1 MRIILHIKLLSIIL
15 LLLINIVKAQSRAED
30 GSLHKTRLN
39 SYKMQVTYDK
49 TTHLL
54 FPSSIRYVDLGSD
67 YLTAG
72 KAEDLGN
79 VLRIKAA
86 VKDFETETNFSV
98 ITKDGRFYSFD
109 VVYDPYPDILSY
121 DLSKLYMNTE
131 KENGPEVLFEELK
144 GDSPSLT
151 DHIMKTLQKSTK
163 RSTRHIHAK
172 NDGVYFSLKSLNTF
186 RGKFYFVLQI
196 KNSRNINYDI
206 DFIHF
211 KITDKKNLKRTA
223 VQEKVVYPVR
233 IYSPVTSV
241 KSHSTAESVYLFD
254 QFTLLKDQVLS
265 IEIFEKNGGR
275 HQRIK
280 VKNKDLVRAKIIKY
294 TPDNTI

>member
-1 MRIILHIKLLSIIL
+1 M
-15 LLLINIVKAQSRAED
+15 LLLINTVKAQSSAGD

-39 SYKMQVTYDK
+39 PYKMQVTYDK

-54 FPSSIRYVDLGSD
+54 FPSPIRYVDLGSD

-109 VVYDPYPDILSY
+109 VIYNAYPDILSY
-121 DLSKLYMNTE
+121 DLSKLHMNTE

-144 GDSPSLT
+144 GDTSSLT
-151 DHIMKTLQKSTK
+151 DHIMKTLQKSMK
-163 RSTRHIHAK
+163 RSTRHIHTK

-186 RGKFYFVLQI
+186 RSKFYFVLQI

-233 IYSPVTSV
+233 IYSPVTNV
-241 KSHSTAESVYLFD
+241 ESHSTAESVYLFD
-254 QFTLLKDQVLS
+254 QFTLLEDQVLS

-280 VKNKDLVRAKIIKY
+280 VKNKDLVRAKIIEY
-294 TPDNTI
+294 APNNTI

>member
-1 MRIILHIKLLSIIL
+1 MRIIHHIKLLIIFSFI
-15 LLLINIVKAQSRAED
+15 LINTVKAQSRAGD
-30 GSLHKTRLN
+30 SPLHKARLN
-39 SYKMQVTYDK
+39 PYKMQVTYDK

-54 FPSSIRYVDLGSD
+54 FPSPIRYVDLGSD

-72 KAEDLGN
+72 KTEDLGN
-79 VLRIKAA
+79 ILRIKAA

-98 ITKDGRFYSFD
+98 VTKDGRFYSFD

-121 DLSKLYMNTE
+121 DLSKLLMETE
-131 KENGPEVLFEELK
+131 KESDPEVLFEELQ
-144 GDSPSLT
+144 GDSSALT

-163 RSTRHIHAK
+163 RGTRHIHAK

-223 VQEKVVYPVR
+223 VQEKVMCPVR
-233 IYSPVTSV
+233 IYSPVTNV
-241 KSHSTAESVYLFD
+241 KSHSTAISVYLFD
-254 QFTLLKDQVLS
+254 QFTLLKDQALS

-275 HQRIK
+275 HQQLK
-280 VKNKDLVRAKIIKY
+280 VKNRDLVRAKIIKY
-294 TPDNTI
+294 APNRTI

>member
-1 MRIILHIKLLSIIL
+1 MKLLTIIL
-15 LLLINIVKAQSRAED
+15 LLMINTIKAQTSAKD
-30 GSLHKTRLN
+30 GSLYHTRMN
-39 SYKMQVTYDK
+39 PYKMQVTYDK

-54 FPSSIRYVDLGSD
+54 FPSPIQYVDLGSD

-98 ITKDGRFYSFD
+98 VTKDGRFYSFD
-109 VVYDPYPDILSY
+109 VVYDPYPATLSY
-121 DLSKLYMNTE
+121 DLSKLQMDTE
-131 KENGPEVLFEELK
+131 RENGPEVLFNELQ
-144 GDSPSLT
+144 GDSSSVT

-163 RSTRHIHAK
+163 LSITNIHTK
-172 NDGVYFSLKSLNTF
+172 NNGIYFLLKSLSTF

-233 IYSPVTSV
+233 IYSPLTNVE
-241 KSHSTAESVYLFD
+241 SHATAESVYLFD
-254 QFTLLKDQVLS
+254 QFTLLKDQILN

-275 HQRIK
+275 HQRLK
-280 VKNKDLVRAKIIKY
+280 VKNRVLVRAKIIKY
-294 TPDNTI
+294 APNRTI

>member
-1 MRIILHIKLLSIIL
+1 M
-15 LLLINIVKAQSRAED
+15 LLLINTVKAQSRAGD

-39 SYKMQVTYDK
+39 PYKMQVTYDK

-54 FPSSIRYVDLGSD
+54 FPSPIRYVDLGSG

-72 KAEDLGN
+72 KTEDIGN
-79 VLRIKAA
+79 ILRIKAA
-86 VKDFETETNFSV
+86 VKDFEIETNFSV

-121 DLSKLYMNTE
+121 DLSKLHMNTE
-131 KENGPEVLFEELK
+131 KENSPEVLFEELK
-144 GDSPSLT
+144 GDSSSLT
-151 DHIMKTLQKSTK
+151 DHTMKTLQNSAK

-196 KNSRNINYDI
+196 KNSRTINYDI

-211 KITDKKNLKRTA
+211 KITDKKNLKQTA

-233 IYSPVTSV
+233 IYSPVTNV
-241 KSHSTAESVYLFD
+241 ESHSTVESVYLFD
-254 QFTLLKDQVLS
+254 QFTLLKDQILN

-275 HQRIK
+275 HQRLK
-280 VKNKDLVRAKIIKY
+280 VKNRDLVRAKMIKY
-294 TPDNTI
+294 ATNRTI

>member
-1 MRIILHIKLLSIIL
+1 MRILLNIKLLAIVL
-15 LLLINIVKAQSRAED
+15 FFLINTVKAQD
-30 GSLHKTRLN
+30 TIGYTNLHKARVKP
-39 SYKMQVTYDK
+39 YKMEVTYNK

-54 FPSSIRYVDLGSD
+54 FPSPIRYVDLGSD

-109 VVYDPYPDILSY
+109 VIYNAYPDILSY
-121 DLSKLYMNTE
+121 DLSKLHMNTE
-131 KENGPEVLFEELK
+131 KEKPEVLLDELK
-144 GDSPSLT
+144 GDSSSVT
-151 DHIMKTLQKSTK
+151 DHIMKTLQKNTK
-163 RSTRHIHAK
+163 RSIRHIHAK
-172 NDGVYFSLKSLNTF
+172 NYGVYLSLKSLNTF
-186 RGKFYFVLQI
+186 KGKFYFVLQI

-223 VQEKVVYPVR
+223 VQEKMLYPVR
-233 IYSPVTSV
+233 IYSPVTNV
-241 KSHSTAESVYLFD
+241 ESHTTAESVYLFH
-254 QFTLLKDQVLS
+254 QFTLLKDQILN

-275 HQRIK
+275 HQRLK
-280 VKNKDLVRAKIIKY
+280 VKNRDLVRAKMIK
-294 TPDNTI
+294 

>member
-1 MRIILHIKLLSIIL
+1 MRILLNIKLLAIVL
-15 LLLINIVKAQSRAED
+15 FFLINTVKAQD
-30 GSLHKTRLN
+30 TIGYTNLHKARVKP
-39 SYKMQVTYDK
+39 YKMEVTYNK
-49 TTHLL
+49 TIHLL
-54 FPSSIRYVDLGSD
+54 FPSPIRYVDLGSD

-109 VVYDPYPDILSY
+109 VIYNAYPDILSY
-121 DLSKLYMNTE
+121 DLSKLHMNTE
-131 KENGPEVLFEELK
+131 KEKPEVLLDELK
-144 GDSPSLT
+144 GDSSSVT
-151 DHIMKTLQKSTK
+151 DHIMKTLQKNTK
-163 RSTRHIHAK
+163 RSIRHIHAK
-172 NDGVYFSLKSLNTF
+172 NYGVYLSLKSLNTF
-186 RGKFYFVLQI
+186 KGKFYFVLQI

-223 VQEKVVYPVR
+223 VQEKLVYPVR
-233 IYSPVTSV
+233 IYSPVTNV
-241 KSHSTAESVYLFD
+241 ESHSTVESVYLFD

-275 HQRIK
+275 DQRIK
-280 VKNKDLVRAKIIKY
+280 VKNKDLVRAKIIEY
-294 TPDNTI
+294 APDSKI

>member
-1 MRIILHIKLLSIIL
+1 M